1 MEEVGTRVKMAGYF
15 SANSNILA
23 RAYNDRGCSSVRV
36 NATERYDMR
45 RVPPE
50 SESSKLINRT
60 SDEHNEDIYKRNI
73 LVSRD
78 EFSLQKRSTSDEW
91 PGKNKVEPTSTRS
104 TPESFR

>member
-1 MEEVGTRVKMAGYF
+1 MVGYF

-23 RAYNDRGCSSVRV
+23 RAYNGRGCSSVRGV
-36 NATERYDMR
+36 NAMERYDLDGR
-45 RVPPE
+45 RVPSE

-78 EFSLQKRSTSDEW
+78 ESSLQKSSTSDEW